1 MEAIDWADDQFEF
14 DRNVKSMEQ
23 LVELGFETSKTF
35 VVVTDGKVLARDYS
49 RQKKSDLRNAI
60 DELKTRKDAKIIA
73 VSQSPECNGRQGPE
87 FEKKVI
93 F

>member
-1 MEAIDWADDQFEF
+1 
-14 DRNVKSMEQ
+14 MEQ

-49 RQKKSDLRNAI
+49 RQKKADLRNAI

-73 VSQSPECNGRQGPE
+73 VSQSPEFNGRQGPE
-87 FEKKVI
+87 FEKKSYFLENSKNV
-93 F
+93 